1 MAQQPQPLL
10 CKMQMP
16 QETRI
21 SSLNT
26 KLMMVIGSKKILIN
40 KLQKMQRRRLQLT
53 FLMGQQLPGGIN
65 HLLHQETSQQG
76 HIQR

>member
-1 MAQQPQPLL
+1 MGQQPQLL
-10 CKMQMP
+10 PCKMQML

-53 FLMGQQLPGGIN
+53 FLMGQKLPGGIN

>member
-1 MAQQPQPLL
+1 MGQQPQLL
-10 CKMQMP
+10 PCKMQML

>member
-1 MAQQPQPLL
+1 MGQQPQLL
-10 CKMQMP
+10 PCKMQML

-40 KLQKMQRRRLQLT
+40 KLQKMQRRRLQLI